1 MAHEQC
7 CGCIGWC
14 GGPAAAVAVASS
26 WQDVGPSVSAYTWVH
41 LACWG
46 DVSPVACGWRIPA
59 HGRHVVS
66 SLSCCCRQYSLGT
79 NRRRSAPL
87 MMTDCAWLFSSLVN
101 KTKLTIPRPRP
112 NVSDQDQD
120 QDQCFTRPRPDQDQN
135 FKTKTKTNCPVSQN
149 PNIIHSSILV
159 SKVILLNDW
168 QRWRYVLNV
177 IKSFKN
183 LLYLTVRSTIYMTNG
198 IQTVWMQQI
207 FLITILLSS
216 IR

>member
-1 MAHEQC
+1 MRQHNSKLYLSVPLRLPWWAYYRQ
-7 CGCIGWC
+7 
-14 GGPAAAVAVASS
+14 
-26 WQDVGPSVSAYTWVH
+26 QFPSVAN
-41 LACWG
+41 L
-46 DVSPVACGWRIPA
+46 VARLSMPGT
-59 HGRHVVS
+59 S
-66 SLSCCCRQYSLGT
+66 SMKTQ
-79 NRRRSAPL
+79 
-87 MMTDCAWLFSSLVN
+87 FSSLVN
-101 KTKLTIPRPRP
+101 KTKLTIPRPRPRP

-198 IQTVWMQQI
+198 IQTV
-207 FLITILLSS
+207 
-216 IR
+216 